1 MQRRVMTA
9 YPPISHDR
17 LQRPCASSVTQS
29 PIASFPRLGH
39 AAAMVLRAVI
49 GWQMRRLER
58 RLAAFQPD
66 DHVCCIGLRG
76 F

>member
-1 MQRRVMTA
+1 MTA
-9 YPPISHDR
+9 YPPVSRNR
-17 LQRPCASSVTQS
+17 LQQPCASSATQ
-29 PIASFPRLGH
+29 PLTASLPRFSR

-66 DHVCCIGLRG
+66 DHLCVIGLRG

>member
-1 MQRRVMTA
+1 MTA
-9 YPPISHDR
+9 YPPVSRNR
-17 LQRPCASSVTQS
+17 LQRPCASSLTQ
-29 PIASFPRLGH
+29 PLIAALPRLGH

-49 GWQMRRLER
+49 DWQIRRLER

-66 DHVCCIGLRG
+66 DHLCCIGSRG

>member
-1 MQRRVMTA
+1 MTA
-9 YPPISHDR
+9 YPPISRDR

-29 PIASFPRLGH
+29 LIASFSRFSH
-39 AAAMVLRAVI
+39 AAAMVLRAVMS
-49 GWQMRRLER
+49 WQIRRLER

-66 DHVCCIGLRG
+66 GHLCCIGLRG